1 MKMYCSS
8 CGSAAAT
15 RLDYCNRC
23 GARLVGTKADART
36 RSSEVRPEM
45 LVNAILCCFVFG
57 LGAIIGLLAVMRSV
71 FDFNP
76 GLIIAFTLLS
86 FMLLTATEG
95 VFVWMLLRRTGAAKK
110 AGDAGLPKKQTTT
123 NELDA
128 ARAGALP
135 EPVPSVTEHT
145 TRTFEPIYVE
155 RKSE

>member
-1 MKMYCSS
+1 MYCSS

-15 RLDYCNRC
+15 GLDYCNRC
-23 GARLVGTKADART
+23 GARLVGAKVDART
-36 RSSEVRPEM
+36 RSSELQPAM
-45 LVNAILCCFVFG
+45 LVNAILCSFVFG

-110 AGDAGLPKKQTTT
+110 AGGDGLPKEQTTS
-123 NELDA
+123 ELDA
-128 ARAGALP
+128 ARARALP

-145 TRTFEPIYVE
+145 TRTFDPVYVE